1 MYVVMRSKSIPMS
14 VRWPFLLFVSA
25 IPFESLYVAPSLSVA
40 RVVGVFFFGCYLLFY
55 GPLLG
60 KKSWPRPHPAVW
72 WFLGYLAVYSM
83 SALFIDPQF
92 TGEILVFV
100 VTYLQLVVFL
110 WITPDLLKNQKM
122 GESVLLA
129 YTMSAAYLALGTL
142 FGLPGIEVQTGL
154 DGRISA
160 IGQNANS
167 LAGMMAL
174 AILIIISLCIRKSF
188 KHFLSR
194 ILLSALILPLLLA
207 IVKTG
212 SRGGT
217 LVVLSGFLVYLLP
230 YRRSKR
236 AVAVMILTICG
247 IGVLLYLIATEPL
260 MTKRWQRAQEG
271 DLATRQST
279 IPAALEMSIERPL
292 FGWHPVEFRY
302 ELGARVGQG
311 GEIADPHN
319 LLASL
324 LAEVGIAGTIP
335 FCIGLWLCFLA
346 AWTARRGDLGLM
358 PLSLM
363 VGVLIMHQ
371 SGPNVTWK
379 PFWLVMGL
387 TLAAA
392 STAVMKRARY
402 RRIFLV
408 HALLKRDVLRAT

>member
-110 WITPDLLKNQKM
+110 WITPDLLKNRKM

-302 ELGARVGQG
+302 ELGTRVGQG

>member
-110 WITPDLLKNQKM
+110 WITPDLLKNRKM

>member
-1 MYVVMRSKSIPMS
+1 MS

-72 WFLGYLAVYSM
+72 WFLGYLVVYSM

-92 TGEILVFV
+92 TGEILTFV
-100 VTYLQLVVFL
+100 VTYLQLVVLL

-142 FGLPGIEVQTGL
+142 FGLPGIEGQTGL

-160 IGQNANS
+160 IGQNANG

-174 AILIIISLCIRKSF
+174 AILIIISLCTRKGF
-188 KHFLSR
+188 KHFLSK
-194 ILLSALILPLLLA
+194 ILLVMLILPLLLA

-217 LVVLSGFLVYLLP
+217 LVVLSGALVYLLP
-230 YRRSKR
+230 YWRSKR
-236 AVAVMILTICG
+236 AVTVRVLTICG

-260 MTKRWQRAQEG
+260 MTERWQRAQRG

-302 ELGARVGQG
+302 ELAARLGQG

-324 LAEVGIAGTIP
+324 LAEVGIVGTIP
-335 FCIGLWLCFLA
+335 ICIGLWLCFRA

-363 VGVLIMHQ
+363 VGVLTMHQ

-392 STAVMKRARY
+392 STAVMKRTRY

-408 HALLKRDVLRAT
+408 RARLKRGVLRAT

>member
-1 MYVVMRSKSIPMS
+1 
-14 VRWPFLLFVSA
+14 
-25 IPFESLYVAPSLSVA
+25 
-40 RVVGVFFFGCYLLFY
+40 
-55 GPLLG
+55 
-60 KKSWPRPHPAVW
+60 
-72 WFLGYLAVYSM
+72 
-83 SALFIDPQF
+83 
-92 TGEILVFV
+92 
-100 VTYLQLVVFL
+100 
-110 WITPDLLKNQKM
+110 
-122 GESVLLA
+122 
-129 YTMSAAYLALGTL
+129 
-142 FGLPGIEVQTGL
+142 
-154 DGRISA
+154 
-160 IGQNANS
+160 
-167 LAGMMAL
+167 MMAL

-247 IGVLLYLIATEPL
+247 LGVLLYLIATEPL

-302 ELGARVGQG
+302 ELGTRVGQG

>member
-1 MYVVMRSKSIPMS
+1 
-14 VRWPFLLFVSA
+14 
-25 IPFESLYVAPSLSVA
+25 
-40 RVVGVFFFGCYLLFY
+40 
-55 GPLLG
+55 
-60 KKSWPRPHPAVW
+60 
-72 WFLGYLAVYSM
+72 M

-92 TGEILVFV
+92 TEEILVFV

-129 YTMSAAYLALGTL
+129 YSMSAVYLALGTL
-142 FGLPGIEVQTGL
+142 FGLPGIEVQIGL

-160 IGQNANS
+160 IGQNANG

-174 AILIIISLCIRKSF
+174 AVHIIVGLCITDVF
-188 KHFLSR
+188 KHLLSR
-194 ILLSALILPLLLA
+194 ILLSVLILPLLLA

-217 LVVLSGFLVYLLP
+217 LVVLSGALVYLLP
-230 YRRSKR
+230 YWRSKR
-236 AVAVMILTICG
+236 AVTVTILTICG
-247 IGVLLYLIATEPL
+247 IGVLSYLIATEPL
-260 MTKRWQRAQEG
+260 MMQRWQAAHGG
-271 DLATRQST
+271 DLSTRQLT
-279 IPAALEMSIERPL
+279 IPAALGMGLERPL

-302 ELGARVGQG
+302 ELAGRLGEG
-311 GEIADPHN
+311 GRPVDPHN
-319 LLASL
+319 LLACM

-335 FCIGLWLCFLA
+335 FFIGFWLCFRA
-346 AWTARRGDLGLM
+346 AWMARRGHLGLM

-363 VGVLIMHQ
+363 VGVLAMHM
-371 SGPNVTWK
+371 SGPNVVWK

-402 RRIFLV
+402 RRIFFNEPV
-408 HALLKRDVLRAT
+408 KG